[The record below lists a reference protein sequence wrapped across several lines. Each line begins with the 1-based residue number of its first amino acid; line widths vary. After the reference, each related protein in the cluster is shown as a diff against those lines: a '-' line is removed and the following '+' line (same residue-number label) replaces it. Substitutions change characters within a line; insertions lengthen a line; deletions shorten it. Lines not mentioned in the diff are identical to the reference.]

1 MREEKYYGVFDYG
14 DRLTP
19 GVELKIEHTVVEGYD
34 KNTLDLAPIIALG
47 SDDLTT
53 ARDQSVEAEK
63 AVFEKIK
70 ASVKE
75 WERQAAVTKTYNRAL
90 EYLNTPAA
98 EHTSN
103 QWVREKYHDR
113 DTISNKV
120 YQMSVSVWEDTKYDR
135 ASGQSVPVAWYVTWD
150 VSTNAP
156 TRGYNVEIAGQSR
169 KRYTDKAAA
178 QKYIEG
184 RKKAFAHLFTE
195 ISPPIPAEYA
205 RPFIVNGVLLPGYTV
220 QGQEPTLSTVTAA
233 EIIKDILGNDSV
245 TKDEKSSVLEKLAS
259 AKTKQTKEPAPLFKK
274 KKEPEI

>member
-1 MREEKYYGVFDYG
+1 MRKEKYYGVFDYG

-19 GVELKIEHTVVEGYD
+19 GAELKIEHTVVEGYD

-103 QWVREKYHDR
+103 QWVREKYYDR

-120 YQMSVSVWEDTKYDR
+120 YQMSVSVWEDTRYDR
-135 ASGQSVPVAWYVTWD
+135 ATEQSIPVAWYVTWN

-156 TRGYNVEIAGQSR
+156 TKGYNVEIAGQNR
-169 KRYTDKAAA
+169 KRYTDKEAA

-205 RPFIVNGVLLPGYTV
+205 RPFMVNGILLPGYTV
-220 QGQEPTLSTVTAA
+220 QGQEPAVSTITAD
-233 EIIKDILGNDSV
+233 EIINEILGVDSV
-245 TKDEKSSVLEKLAS
+245 TKDKKPSVLKKLAEGNKGKTAS
-259 AKTKQTKEPAPLFKK
+259 ARGAKDKE
-274 KKEPEI
+274 EQSI

>member
-53 ARDQSVEAEK
+53 ARDQSVETEK

-90 EYLNTPAA
+90 EYLNTSAA

-135 ASGQSVPVAWYVTWD
+135 ATEQSIPVAWYVTWD

-156 TRGYNVEIAGQSR
+156 TRGYNVEIAGQNR
-169 KRYTDKAAA
+169 KRYTDKEAA

-195 ISPPIPAEYA
+195 ISPPIPVEYS
-205 RPFIVNGVLLPGYTV
+205 RPFIVNGVLLPGYT
-220 QGQEPTLSTVTAA
+220 EPAVSDVTAD
-233 EIIKDILGNDSV
+233 EIISEILGGDSL
-245 TKDEKSSVLEKLAS
+245 TKGKKPSVLKKLAEGNIGKTASARGAKDKEEKS
-259 AKTKQTKEPAPLFKK
+259 
-274 KKEPEI
+274 I

>member
-14 DRLTP
+14 DRLEP
-19 GVELKIEHTVVEGYD
+19 GVGLEIEHTVVEGYD
-34 KNTLDLAPIIALG
+34 KNSLDLAPIIALG
-47 SDDLTT
+47 SDNLTT

-63 AVFEKIK
+63 AVFEKIR

-90 EYLNTPAA
+90 EYLNTPTA

-103 QWVREKYHDR
+103 QWVREKYYDR

-120 YQMSVSVWEDTKYDR
+120 YQMSVSVWEDTRYDR
-135 ASGQSVPVAWYVTWD
+135 ATEQSIPVAWYVTWN

-156 TRGYNVEIAGQSR
+156 TRGYNVEITGQSR

-233 EIIKDILGNDSV
+233 EIINDILGNDSV
-245 TKDEKSSVLEKLAS
+245 TKDEKSSVLEKLAA
-259 AKTKQTKEPAPLFKK
+259 AKMKQTKEPAPLSKK